1 MTTAVIYSNGSQEC
15 ERMGMLLQDLKNID
29 EYLEYRLDKHFS
41 QKSFIDEFGEEATFP
56 QIAIGNKHIGGMKEA
71 LRYMSD
77 KGMFLWYNTEVPRG
91 SGGIG
96 RHTRLKICWLLQS
109 CEFKSRLPYSAT
121 K

>member
-41 QKSFIDEFGEEATFP
+41 EKAFIDEFGEEATFP

-77 KGMFLWYNTEVPRG
+77 KGMFLWYNIEVPRG

-96 RHTRLKICWLLQS
+96 RHTRLKICW
-109 CEFKSRLPYSAT
+109 T
-121 K
+121 